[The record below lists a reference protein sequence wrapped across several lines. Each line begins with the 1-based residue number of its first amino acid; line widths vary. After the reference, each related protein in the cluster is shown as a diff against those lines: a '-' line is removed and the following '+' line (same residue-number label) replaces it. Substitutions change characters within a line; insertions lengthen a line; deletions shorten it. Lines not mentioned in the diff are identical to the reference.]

1 MKSINLILGN
11 HNHQPVGNFDFVI
24 ENTYQNA
31 YKPFLDMFKKYKDL
45 VFTFHYSGSLIDWME
60 KHHPEHMDDLAAL
73 AKDGRIEMVSGGYY
87 EPILP
92 VIPHRDKVAQMR
104 MLNSYITKRFGQ
116 KPNGAWI
123 AERVWEP
130 HLAKPIVEA
139 DLSYIVVDDTHF
151 VAAGL
156 DAESLFGYYTT
167 DEDDA
172 RINIFPISKLLRYVI
187 PFKPVKE
194 IIEFIDSLA
203 TEAGDR
209 LLVLH
214 DDGEKYGDWPNTF
227 EWIYTRDW
235 LKRFFDALSS
245 EKWIKLTTYSEY
257 MKKTPP
263 LSRVYLPTSSYQE
276 MGEWVLPAK
285 PQRALSHSRHEF
297 ASRTDV
303 EPFLRGSFWRNYFV
317 KYPESNNMHKR
328 MLYAS
333 KLVDAMKGAARDA
346 AQKELFMGQCNCP
359 YWHGTFGGLY
369 LNHLRYANYSH
380 IIMAT
385 RLAEEATHGK
395 TWLTADETDFD
406 LDGLN
411 EVVVSNPVHSL
422 FFHRI
427 GGALIEWD
435 FKPDPINLI
444 DTLARREEAYHDEI
458 LHPKAAHA
466 DAGEGTKTIHEMQK
480 KFDPAV
486 RDLLVFD
493 KDRRSMFID
502 RFYRHAPT
510 AAEVRGGIAEDIG
523 TFAAARY
530 DIAVKESSTA
540 ASLALSAGGY
550 VGGKAVSVKKGIVCG
565 KDGAMAVRYEI
576 TNESKETIDAVF
588 GTECNVTLLAPDADD
603 RFYFT
608 MQGKKRVRLA
618 DGWKMNSTGEHRG
631 TSLGVVDEGYKK
643 IAITWTADGEV
654 DFLRSPVIT
663 VSDAVDHFESAYQNS
678 SIVLLKALSIAAGTT
693 ASFSFTVSVAEI

>member
-31 YKPFLDMFKKYKDL
+31 YKPFLDMFRKYKDL

-104 MLNSYITKRFGQ
+104 MLNEYIERRFGQ
-116 KPNGAWI
+116 KPKGAWI

-130 HLAKPIVEA
+130 HLALPIVEA

-151 VAAGL
+151 TAAGL
-156 DAESLFGYYTT
+156 DATELFGYYTT

-203 TEAGDR
+203 TESGDR

-214 DDGEKYGDWPNTF
+214 DDGEKYGDWPDTY

-263 LSRVYLPTSSYQE
+263 VSRIYLPTSSYQE

-285 PQRALSHSRHEF
+285 PQRALSKARHAF
-297 ASRTDV
+297 AENTDV

-333 KLVDAMKGAARDA
+333 RMVEAMKGNTRDEAR
-346 AQKELFMGQCNCP
+346 KELFMGQCNCP

-380 IIMAT
+380 IIKAT
-385 RLAEEATHGK
+385 RLAEEAKNGAS
-395 TWLTADETDFD
+395 WLTAEESDFD
-406 LDGLN
+406 LDGHT
-411 EVVVSNPVHSL
+411 EIIVSNPVHSL

-427 GGALIEWD
+427 GGSLIEWD
-435 FKPDPINLI
+435 YKPDPINLI
-444 DTLARREEAYHDEI
+444 DTLARREEAYHEEI
-458 LHPKAAHA
+458 LHPRAP
-466 DAGEGTKTIHEMQK
+466 AGGSQEGTKTIHEMQK
-480 KFDPAV
+480 KFDPSV

-493 KDRRSMFID
+493 RDRRTMFID
-502 RFYRHAPT
+502 RFFRHIPS
-510 AAEVRGGIAEDIG
+510 AAEFRDGAARDIG
-523 TFAAARY
+523 SFASALY
-530 DIAVKESSTA
+530 DMSVERSRDAIRLT
-540 ASLALSAGGY
+540 LSA
-550 VGGKAVSVKKGIVCG
+550 VGMVEGKPVAIEKKVECLQG
-565 KDGAMAVRYEI
+565 GAMNVQYTFRNNGSAAVA
-576 TNESKETIDAVF
+576 AVF
-588 GTECNVTLLAPDADD
+588 ASECNATLLAPDAED
-603 RFYFT
+603 RYYFS
-608 MQGKKRVRLA
+608 MKGGKRERLD
-618 DGWKMNSTGEHRG
+618 DGWKMNSTGEYRG
-631 TSLGVVDEGYKK
+631 TALGVADEGYKN
-643 IAITWTADGEV
+643 IAITWTAREAI

-678 SIVLLKALSIAAGTT
+678 SIALLKPLSIPAGKS
-693 ASFSFTVSVAEI
+693 ASFSFSVTVAAL